1 MPLQTAYTQFQPAGL
16 PGFLANMEEW
26 NGSTKTA
33 TATITF
39 GAPVQRTGDKNCS
52 PLVTGGEYI
61 GVAIGHH
68 AITSTNA
75 DSYGQYDNVA
85 VADEGLLYAVAD
97 AAIAAGAA
105 VRWNTATSRYTTA
118 AASGTVIDVPGAEAD
133 VAASG
138 AGALFKIRL
147 RRVPS

>member
-1 MPLQTAYTQFQPAGL
+1 MPLQTAYNQNQPAGL

-26 NGSTKTA
+26 NGSTKIA
-33 TATITF
+33 TATIAF
-39 GAPVQRTGDKNCS
+39 GAPVQRNGDKGCS
-52 PLVTGGEYI
+52 PLAAGEFI

-68 AITSTNA
+68 AITSTNG
-75 DSYGQYDNVA
+75 DSYGQYDNVP
-85 VADEGLLYAVAD
+85 VADEGVLYALAD

-105 VRWNTATSRYTTA
+105 VRWNTATSRYTTV
-118 AASGTVIDVPGAEAD
+118 AASGSVIDVPGAEAD
-133 VAASG
+133 IAASG

>member
-1 MPLQTAYTQFQPAGL
+1 MPLQTAYTLYQPAGL

-26 NGSTKTA
+26 NGSTKIA
-33 TATITF
+33 SATIAF
-39 GAPVQRTGDKNCS
+39 GAPVQRTGDKGSS
-52 PLVTGGEYI
+52 PLAAGGEYI

-68 AITSTNA
+68 AITATNG
-75 DSYGQYDNVA
+75 DSYGQYDNVP
-85 VADEGLLYAVAD
+85 VADEGVLYALAD

-133 VAASG
+133 IAAAG
-138 AGALFKIRL
+138 AGSLFKIRL
-147 RRVPS
+147 RRVPG